1 MGSVDDR
8 RIESPAPRR
17 ARRGGAGGATRGHR
31 QHHDPQLAR
40 RRMSD
45 AAALRLDDRELA
57 DLHIESLYTLNAAGE
72 MIRSERRAALGG
84 AISAPLPHR
93 RRQPLAVARGP
104 AIEARRDASRSG
116 AGGARGGSAARLA
129 HETRRPATRDRT
141 ARRLRVRRARGLQW
155 PGLRDH
161 GTGGGAANRRR
172 ARDRSH
178 GGPAASALRG
188 LPAGLRG
195 RGADLRRHPRGRRR
209 LSVRGCAPVHAW
221 RRARRTDGRGTSR
234 ARLRGSGGHGSCASG
249 TPASR
254 STLAVSNEPITVA
267 PVRFAIT
274 SAPAM

>member
-1 MGSVDDR
+1 MTVALIAGT
-8 RIESPAPRR
+8 EK
-17 ARRGGAGGATRGHR
+17 GA
-31 QHHDPQLAR
+31 AR
-40 RRMSD
+40 RRWRSHSRAQTASRSSTRSPAD
-45 AAALRLDDRELA
+45 ERCGRAATRRPRACRSAHRVALHAERRGRDD
-57 DLHIESLYTLNAAGE
+57 
-72 MIRSERRAALGG
+72 RSERRAALGG